1 MENLEINKT
10 AKELAEE
17 AIRSDI
23 EHINSIL
30 DNLCLSEISKG
41 YKFIVVDTNEALCFV
56 IKVLILQY
64 HLRMITVIRC
74 LGYQQ
79 KRNRLKPV
87 PPLFIF

>member
-41 YKFIVVDTNEALCFV
+41 YKFIVVDTNEALKMLRDKGFNIAVSSSDDNCY
-56 IKVLILQY
+56 KVSWLSIDEEQA
-64 HLRMITVIRC
+64 
-74 LGYQQ
+74 
-79 KRNRLKPV
+79 
-87 PPLFIF
+87 

>member
-41 YKFIVVDTNEALCFV
+41 YKFIVVDTNEAL
-56 IKVLILQY
+56 KM
-64 HLRMITVIRC
+64 LRDKGFNITVSSLDDNC
-74 LGYQQ
+74 YKVSWLSTEEEQA
-79 KRNRLKPV
+79 
-87 PPLFIF
+87 